1 MPGYR
6 KPMPVRGYAN
16 GGPPMEQLDSIMMT
30 GGPSNVPMGIPGAGG
45 PPPEEYVPEEEMYTP
60 PVTITNPA
68 QENLINQQRQTYN
81 SNLSNLVYRAPDIEI
96 DEYVRPMSAAQFG
109 SAPGSAEDVRTP
121 VYKPETEDAI
131 DTDMGFIAMN
141 QGGSLN
147 LNNSSMNRGIGQ
159 LPPMQQQDK
168 LTQLFQSSFRP
179 RR

>member
-1 MPGYR
+1 MASLMGNEAAL
-6 KPMPVRGYAN
+6 GQ
-16 GGPPMEQLDSIMMT
+16 GGMER
-30 GGPSNVPMGIPGAGG
+30 PMGG
-45 PPPEEYVPEEEMYTP
+45 EEPMYTP
-60 PVTITNPA
+60 PVTITTPA

-109 SAPGSAEDVRTP
+109 SVPGSAGDVRTP
-121 VYKPETEDAI
+121 VYKPEEPTPAPP
-131 DTDMGFIAMN
+131 FIAMN
-141 QGGSLN
+141 RGGSLN

-168 LTQLFQSSFRP
+168 LTQLFAQSFRP